1 MSFLKISDPKKRDLI
16 VEEFLKTKRNIQENF
31 MNERLGD
38 ISAQR
43 ELTKFFKPITESQK
57 DVKESLLSEL
67 KPIRENLKEL
77 PAAITFPQRQA
88 IAAPPEDEEEEDVM
102 RVGKIAHQYLSE
114 YATKQNVDKTFG
126 IYKNP
131 IDKQYY
137 IGNTPI
143 YVLDNDLIIGDQ
155 EYEGTPGLWELII
168 SKKPDENVYSKTDF
182 DNYAKILVETSAL
195 KQNNNPAETAPKSSK
210 SWKWR
215 NLLRQIWKDRSQYEG
230 QGIGGETETVVIPS
244 DPNALLD
251 RLDLLL
257 ASKAAGNT
265 GVRNELVSICDEL
278 LRQKVMNKSL
288 YKNFMLHI

>member
-31 MNERLGD
+31 LTERLGD

-43 ELTKFFKPITESQK
+43 ELSKLFKPITESQK
-57 DVKESLLSEL
+57 DVKESLLGEL
-67 KPIRENLKEL
+67 KPIREHL
-77 PAAITFPQRQA
+77 PAAITFPQLQA
-88 IAAPPEDEEEEDVM
+88 IAGPPEEEEEEVM
-102 RVGKIAHQYLSE
+102 HVGKIAHQYLSE

-131 IDKQYY
+131 IDRQYY

-143 YVLDNDLIIGDQ
+143 YIREDNLIIGDQ

-168 SKKPDENVYSKTDF
+168 SKQPDEDIYSREDL

-195 KQNNNPAETAPKSSK
+195 KQNNDPAEATPKASRG
-210 SWKWR
+210 WKWK
-215 NLLRQIWKDRSQYEG
+215 NVLRQIWKDRRQYEG
-230 QGIGGETETVVIPS
+230 QGETVMIPS

-257 ASKAAGNT
+257 GSKAAGNT
-265 GVRNELVSICDEL
+265 GVRNEIVSICDEL